1 MLKILFFQFLLILT
15 FNLSHADDYLEID
28 IDKSSITFSLDPKN
42 PNQYSQNVNISSV
55 LKIENDTYFLLEETM
70 AENMS
75 KTPFANTNRHLIR
88 FIVNNDGAN
97 IFRTSSVSHFRKN
110 LFPYRNGIKVTRK
123 IAKTKAHKV
132 ELQDVYRILESLVP
146 TTLYCSIDYVYE
158 KKKYNLIKRC
168 DYLNFKTK
176 KDDLFI
182 QSALG
187 IVPFVSI
194 KEGKNINFG
203 YGAINIINENTNL
216 EFLLNKTE
224 PIFTV
229 YKNDGLIKTTLK
241 NVLNIL
247 TYFKTKNSFSE
258 RIVV

>member
-1 MLKILFFQFLLILT
+1 M
-15 FNLSHADDYLEID
+15 
-28 IDKSSITFSLDPKN
+28 
-42 PNQYSQNVNISSV
+42 

-97 IFRTSSVSHFRKN
+97 IFRTSSVGHFRKN
-110 LFPYRNGIKVTRK
+110 LFPVEDDIKIIRK
-123 IAKTKAHKV
+123 IIKTKAHKV
-132 ELQDVYRILESLVP
+132 ELEDVYKILQSSGS
-146 TTLYCSIDYVYE
+146 TKLYCSIDYVYE